1 MLKSPP
7 AASHLTKTKYV
18 ESYDNDECESGM
30 RSKLL
35 EEVVEHV
42 SELFQTG
49 RNLHLCRGETA
60 HFERG
65 RT

>member
-35 EEVVEHV
+35 EEVLECFG
-42 SELFQTG
+42 ECFQTG
-49 RNLHLCRGETA
+49 HRLRL
-60 HFERG
+60 FL
-65 RT
+65 